1 MVAPTV
7 LPLLMLTIF
16 LITFEFTE
24 GGLVERLG
32 EVLVDD
38 VGRLPAVV
46 RVQHHV
52 PGR

>member
-1 MVAPTV
+1 M
-7 LPLLMLTIF
+7 II

-32 EVLVDD
+32 EVLVHD

-46 RVQHHV
+46 GVQHHV